1 MRIITPSFIGIAGFV
16 FVACESPKPGGNGK
30 VTPPTTTHC
39 PARPAAKS
47 FPGFSAGE
55 IIRIDVA
62 AMDGLIAP
70 GARIEK
76 LAGPGSR
83 YGSLT
88 GTSHSLAEGFKWSEG
103 PVWVEHGRYLLF
115 SDIPPNRVYKWSEHE
130 GLSLFLKKSGYTGDQ
145 PRLGKTV
152 NGVTDEPGSNGLLI
166 DPEGRLVLCQHGN
179 RMVARLGIS
188 LRNPKP
194 IYEVLAERHDGKRLN
209 SPNDVVV
216 HSSGA
221 VYFTD
226 PPYGI
231 EPEEMEQAHAGV
243 YRVDPGGEIELLV
256 DDFEKPNGLAFSPDE
271 SVLYIDDSHHQH
283 IRAFDVAADGSL
295 QNGRPFADLA
305 HDSDGV
311 PDGMKVDL
319 EGNVYATNSLGIWV
333 HSARGEFLGLIS
345 VPEVPANCAWG
356 EDGQVLFIA
365 ARTSVYRIRMR
376 VPGVAVLGPSFGI
389 Q

>member
-88 GTSHSLAEGFKWSEG
+88 GTSHSLAEGF
-103 PVWVEHGRYLLF
+103 
-115 SDIPPNRVYKWSEHE
+115 
-130 GLSLFLKKSGYTGDQ
+130 
-145 PRLGKTV
+145 

-209 SPNDVVV
+209 SPNDGCYNS
-216 HSSGA
+216 HGDL
-221 VYFTD
+221 YFTD
-226 PPYGI
+226 PPYGL
-231 EPEEMEQAHAGV
+231 EEKMADPAKELDFQGV
-243 YRVDPGGEIELLV
+243 YLLRREHLQANRRGELVLLTKEV
-256 DDFEKPNGLAFSPDE
+256 TRPNGIALSPDE
-271 SVLYIDDSHHQH
+271 QTLYVAVSDRNRTH
-283 IRAFDVAADGSL
+283 IRSYPVKADGTLGSGGDFFDASPL
-295 QNGRPFADLA
+295 TAAERAKRPGEWPG
-305 HDSDGV
+305 SC
-311 PDGMKVDL
+311 DGMKVD
-319 EGNVYATNSLGIWV
+319 ERGNLWATGPRGVMIISPSGKLLGRI
-333 HSARGEFLGLIS
+333 RTGERTS
-345 VPEVPANCAWG
+345 NCAWG
-356 EDGQVLFIA
+356 DDGCTLYITADMYLLRV
-365 ARTSVYRIRMR
+365 RTRTK
-376 VPGVAVLGPSFGI
+376 GAGF
-389 Q
+389 